1 MELKTRKITLLKS
14 HSEDITGRAISTKV
28 HRTKAKFPWQIE
40 LFETCKMP
48 KNYAGTYTALEVF
61 ELQHC

>member
-1 MELKTRKITLLKS
+1 VELKTRKPTLLKS
-14 HSEDITGRAISTKV
+14 HSESSTDRVISTIV

-40 LFETCKMP
+40 LFESYKMVR
-48 KNYAGTYTALEVF
+48 NYAGKYTALGNF